1 MKTEIIDEKTLERAA
16 AIIRSGGVVAV
27 PTETVYGLAANGIDE
42 TAIER
47 IYEAKGR
54 PETKPISLFIEDLRA
69 ADGVVRDVPEGAYK
83 LAETFFPGPLTLI
96 LKKGEKVPD
105 ILTAGSDTVGVRC
118 PDNTLTRQIMRFC
131 GVPLTGTSANISG
144 MPDANDISDIMAY
157 FDGKIPAAVDGGRCG
172 GGVPST
178 VLDMTRETPRIL
190 RQGGVTKEQ
199 IEAVLG
205 MEINV

>member
-1 MKTEIIDEKTLERAA
+1 MKTEILDEKALERAA
-16 AIIRSGGVVAV
+16 AIIKSGGVVAV
-27 PTETVYGLAANGIDE
+27 PTETVYGLAANGLDE
-42 TAIER
+42 AAIER

-54 PETKPISLFIEDLRA
+54 PETKPISLFIENLRA
-69 ADGVVRDVPEGAYK
+69 ADGMVRDVPEGAYK

-105 ILTAGSDTVGVRC
+105 ILTAGGDTVGVRC
-118 PDNTLTRQIMRFC
+118 PDNTLTRQIMRLC

-157 FDGKIPAAVDGGRCG
+157 FAGKIPAAVDGGRCG
-172 GGVPST
+172 GGMPST

-205 MEINV
+205 MELNV